1 MWSEGN
7 FWRLVSIFSICS
19 INKMSLIE
27 FLTFKFKQT
36 TDKRYLF
43 PAFKNDWAVQRWGNR
58 FQSGRGMGYWKVL
71 SSIMVDRKQK
81 FLNSRRSG
89 MTEAV
94 TFCLLWQPFNS
105 FCFEILSFFPL
116 LPFFLFAAEKIVCG
130 VLWSPRCWRPGS
142 FLQSFPSSTVIVSLI
157 QVTS

>member
-19 INKMSLIE
+19 INKTSLIE

-105 FCFEILSFFPL
+105 FCFEILSFFL
-116 LPFFLFAAEKIVCG
+116 CFHFFFLLRKKLCVECYGPPAAGGPAVSS
-130 VLWSPRCWRPGS
+130 SP
-142 FLQSFPSSTVIVSLI
+142 FPHLRR
-157 QVTS
+157 